1 MQPKRFISSET
12 PLNTHACT
20 SSPSC
25 ISWGALGSIVLTIY
39 DWRYCRAVVGSAR
52 VSGVCPPA
60 TRRQRQCAFANSPAP
75 WRSAHQQRAL
85 GVFICSEGS
94 RSLYC
99 GDAPAAVTMVCRNP
113 LCERRSVRLSPI
125 CPPLVVIP
133 QAVRAPALDRDQTA
147 LLTKLFNELDR
158 NGDGKLV
165 RRVTATAAKPER
177 SAPRCHRCRS
187 CCPASLCVHVCLQ
200 DIDEF
205 KLFGKAISGKEV
217 TDTQARCV
225 QCAVRVALAS
235 VADDEHASISAC
247 KSLARIGTKTRA
259 LSACG

>member
-1 MQPKRFISSET
+1 MVATEAIYLVRDSAQHTRLYVVT
-12 PLNTHACT
+12 VVHLL
-20 SSPSC
+20 
-25 ISWGALGSIVLTIY
+25 GALGSIVLTTY

-125 CPPLVVIP
+125 CPRLW
-133 QAVRAPALDRDQTA
+133 
-147 LLTKLFNELDR
+147 
-158 NGDGKLV
+158 
-165 RRVTATAAKPER
+165 
-177 SAPRCHRCRS
+177 
-187 CCPASLCVHVCLQ
+187 
-200 DIDEF
+200 
-205 KLFGKAISGKEV
+205 
-217 TDTQARCV
+217 
-225 QCAVRVALAS
+225 
-235 VADDEHASISAC
+235 
-247 KSLARIGTKTRA
+247 
-259 LSACG
+259 

>member
-1 MQPKRFISSET
+1 MSQP
-12 PLNTHACT
+12 
-20 SSPSC
+20 
-25 ISWGALGSIVLTIY
+25 
-39 DWRYCRAVVGSAR
+39 
-52 VSGVCPPA
+52 
-60 TRRQRQCAFANSPAP
+60 
-75 WRSAHQQRAL
+75 
-85 GVFICSEGS
+85 
-94 RSLYC
+94 
-99 GDAPAAVTMVCRNP
+99 
-113 LCERRSVRLSPI
+113 SVRAAQCSLIPHMSA
-125 CPPLVVIP
+125 LVVIS

-225 QCAVRVALAS
+225 QCVRVALPAWLTMNTHRS
-235 VADDEHASISAC
+235 QHANHSRGSEQRREH
-247 KSLARIGTKTRA
+247 
-259 LSACG
+259 